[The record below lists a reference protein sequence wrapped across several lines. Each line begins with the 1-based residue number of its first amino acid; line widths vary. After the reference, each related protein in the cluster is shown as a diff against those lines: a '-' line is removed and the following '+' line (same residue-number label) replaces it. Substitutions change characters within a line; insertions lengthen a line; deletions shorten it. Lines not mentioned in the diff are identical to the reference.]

1 MTLPYDEP
9 RMMRLIRKAAPYQLR
24 GEPVPVDLLAGL
36 DEAGYVLEALP
47 RDLDRYNAGLVS

>member
-1 MTLPYDEP
+1 
-9 RMMRLIRKAAPYQLR
+9 MMRLIRKAAPYQLR